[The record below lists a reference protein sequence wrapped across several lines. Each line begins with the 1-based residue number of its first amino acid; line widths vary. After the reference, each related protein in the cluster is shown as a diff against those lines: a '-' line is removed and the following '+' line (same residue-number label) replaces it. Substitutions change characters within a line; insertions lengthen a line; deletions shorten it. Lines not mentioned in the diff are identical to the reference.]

1 MALAGNLRDF
11 GVAEILQLIM
21 TQEKTG
27 VLTLKS
33 SGRVANIG
41 FENGK
46 LVEATYGDASRD
58 KVLKDY
64 FTKSGRISPEELR
77 EIERH
82 QAETGSHFEEVL
94 LKFGFVSE
102 KELKELVVFR
112 IQEVLDVLLT
122 WNEGDYRFD
131 TDAVIYPKGVVQ
143 VLINPQAVIMEGMR
157 RIDEWPRIEKILPD
171 QNIIL
176 GKKPKPILS
185 VDFGA
190 EEKRVLKFID
200 GTRTLEQLQEVT
212 GIGRFRTY
220 QACFNL
226 LEVGAVEKK
235 GLAVRVAPKRKTVS
249 IDRVKGVTVAGMGWI
264 ALGAFVAVNLVLGMW
279 VRNYIEKKSEPRTS
293 FYAKNIAVI
302 NMSQLLDQYLFKYKN
317 YPESL
322 ERLVEEGWTT
332 TTETSIFSYRLED
345 DGKSYVLT
353 PLTTRLRPPKPLF

>member
-33 SGRVANIG
+33 DARVANIG

-58 KVLKDY
+58 RVLKDY
-64 FTKSGRISPEELR
+64 FIKSGRISAEELR

-143 VLINPQAVIMEGMR
+143 VLINPQALIMEGMR

-171 QNIIL
+171 PNIIL

-185 VDFGA
+185 VDFGT
-190 EEKRVLKFID
+190 EEKRVLKFVD

-226 LEVGAVEKK
+226 LEVGAIEKK
-235 GLAVRVAPKRKTVS
+235 GLAVRIAPKRRAVS
-249 IDRVKGVTVAGMGWI
+249 IDKVKGVTVAGMGWI
-264 ALGAFVAVNLVLGMW
+264 ALGVFIAVNLVLGMH
-279 VRNYIEKKSEPRTS
+279 VRNYIEKRSEPRTS
-293 FYAKNIAVI
+293 FYAKNIAVM
-302 NMSQLLDQYLFKYKN
+302 NMNQLLDQYLLKYRH

-322 ERLVEEGWTT
+322 EKLIDEGWTT
-332 TTETSIFSYRLED
+332 KAETNIFSYRLED
-345 DGKSYVLT
+345 DGKGFVLT
-353 PLTTRLRPPKPLF
+353 PLTTRLKAPRPLF